1 MATNPAGGSAY
12 GDLTGSPSAVNPGL
26 TYRND
31 TTVNTPNP
39 SYTVEALV
47 ALINAAVNTAG
58 AVDSTGFGKAS
69 R

>member
-12 GDLTGSPSAVNPGL
+12 GNFTNTPSAVESY
-26 TYRND
+26 THRSD
-31 TTVNTPNP
+31 TTVNTPDA
-39 SYTVEALV
+39 SYTVAELI
-47 ALINAAVNTAG
+47 ALINAAVYTAG